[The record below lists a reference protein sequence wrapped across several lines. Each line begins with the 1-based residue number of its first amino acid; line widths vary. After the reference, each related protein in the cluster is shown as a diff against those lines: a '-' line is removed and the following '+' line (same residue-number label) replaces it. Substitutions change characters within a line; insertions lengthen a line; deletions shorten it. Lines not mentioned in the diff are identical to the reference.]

1 MKTAVLG
8 IALVCA
14 IALTSLSQSRVEI
27 TAAAKSASTFGFTNG
42 WVAKKESGK
51 AFTIFG
57 YNSAAVE
64 QWIFIFSTNQVPA
77 DTTKPRSVPPIRVPA
92 KHNFSIVWPGGRNF
106 TNGITVVNSL
116 SETEVLI
123 GAADCSY
130 EATFG
135 ENMF

>member
-1 MKTAVLG
+1 MKTAAVG
-8 IALVCA
+8 IFLALV
-14 IALTSLSQSRVEI
+14 IALTCYAQQRVEVMG
-27 TAAAKSASTFGFTNG
+27 ASKSASTYALTNG

-130 EATFG
+130 EATFA